1 MLISNPLLFERIH
14 MNSRLNFPF
23 AERTRP
29 LGLGGTDIG
38 AILGLSPYK
47 TPLELWSELVSGE
60 GAPNRDLIH
69 LRFGQHAESFIA
81 SEYERATDH
90 FTVKHA
96 PTLFHKQHGFMFG
109 HVDRFVVET
118 PDTPAVV
125 DGCITAGKLLEC
137 KTSSAFSKNDWGEPG
152 TDQVPPLYLVQ
163 CAWYMA
169 ITECHSADLAVLI
182 GNSDFR
188 LYTIERDLELEGLI
202 LSHAQHFWSEH
213 VLAQVPPAPMNV
225 QDAAI
230 LFPKESSGLTI
241 EANEALL
248 ESIRVYQDNYA
259 KSQSLST
266 ECDRLKLEI
275 LNYMGHAEKLTHAGK
290 TLATWKCTKASN
302 RIDAKALAQAHPDI
316 AAAFTASVLGSRRFL
331 LKGAS

>member
-1 MLISNPLLFERIH
+1 

-29 LGLGGTDIG
+29 LGIGGTDIG

-60 GAPNRDLIH
+60 ESPSRDMIH

-81 SEYERATDH
+81 SEYERATDL
-90 FTVKHA
+90 FTVPHT

-137 KTSSAFSKNDWGEPG
+137 KTSSAFSKNEWGEPG
-152 TDQVPPLYLVQ
+152 TDQVPSLYLVQ

-169 ITECHSADLAVLI
+169 ITECQSADLAVLI

-188 LYTIERDLELEGLI
+188 TYTIERDLELEGLI
-202 LSHAQHFWSEH
+202 VSHAQHFWHEH
-213 VLAQVPPAPMNV
+213 VIAQTPPAPVNV
-225 QDAAI
+225 HDAA
-230 LFPKESSGLTI
+230 LFFPKESAGLSV
-241 EANEALL
+241 EADENLL
-248 ESIRVYQDNYA
+248 RAISAYQDSTSRSHA
-259 KSQSLST
+259 LSA
-266 ECDRLKLEI
+266 ECERLKLEI
-275 LNYMGHAEKLTHAGK
+275 LAYMGQAERLTHAGK
-290 TLATWKCTKASN
+290 TIATWKCAKSSC
-302 RIDAKALAQAHPDI
+302 RIDTKALAQAHPEI
-316 AAAFTASVLGSRRFL
+316 AAAFKADVLGTRRLL
-331 LKGAS
+331 LKDAS

>member
-1 MLISNPLLFERIH
+1 

-60 GAPNRDLIH
+60 EAPNRDLIH

-81 SEYERATDH
+81 SEYERATDL
-90 FTVKHA
+90 FTVPHT

-137 KTSSAFSKNDWGEPG
+137 KTSSAFNKNDWGEPG

-169 ITECHSADLAVLI
+169 ITDCQSADLAVLI

-188 LYTIERDLELEGLI
+188 TYTIERDIELEGLI
-202 LSHAQHFWSEH
+202 VSHAQHFWHEN
-213 VLAQVPPAPMNV
+213 VIAQTPPAPINV
-225 QDAAI
+225 QDAAL
-230 LFPKESSGLTI
+230 LFPKESAGLSV
-241 EANEALL
+241 EADENLL
-248 ESIRVYQDNYA
+248 RAISAYQDSA
-259 KSQSLST
+259 SRSHALST
-266 ECDRLKLEI
+266 ECERLKLEI
-275 LNYMGHAEKLTHAGK
+275 LTYMGQADRLTHAGK
-290 TLATWKCTKASN
+290 TIATWKCAKSSC
-302 RIDAKALAQAHPDI
+302 RIDTKALAQAHPEI
-316 AAAFTASVLGSRRFL
+316 AAAFKADVLGTPRFL
-331 LKGAS
+331 LKDAS

>member
-1 MLISNPLLFERIH
+1 

-60 GAPNRDLIH
+60 EAPNRDLIH

-81 SEYERATDH
+81 SEYERATEQ

-125 DGCITAGKLLEC
+125 DGFITAGKLLEC
-137 KTSSAFSKNDWGEPG
+137 KTSSAYSKNDWGELG

-169 ITECHSADLAVLI
+169 ITECQSADLAVLI

-188 LYTIERDLELEGLI
+188 VYTIERDLELEGLI

-213 VLAQVPPAPMNV
+213 VLAQVPPAPINV
-225 QDAAI
+225 HDVA
-230 LFPKESSGLTI
+230 LLYPKESEGLSI
-241 EANEALL
+241 KADEKLL
-248 ESIRVYQDNYA
+248 EAIRAYKESTSKSLALSI
-259 KSQSLST
+259 
-266 ECDRLKLEI
+266 ECERLKLEI

-290 TLATWKCTKASN
+290 TLATWKCAKASN
-302 RIDAKALAQAHPDI
+302 RIDTKALAQAYPDI
-316 AAAFTASVLGSRRFL
+316 AAAFTSSVLGSRRFL
-331 LKGAS
+331 LKDAS

>member
-1 MLISNPLLFERIH
+1 

-60 GAPNRDLIH
+60 QPASRDLIH

-81 SEYERATDH
+81 SEYERATGL
-90 FTVKHA
+90 FTAQHS
-96 PTLFHKQHGFMFG
+96 PTLFHKKHGFMFG
-109 HVDRFVVET
+109 HVDRFVLDT

-125 DGCITAGKLLEC
+125 DGTITANKLLEC

-169 ITECHSADLAVLI
+169 ITECQAADLAVLI

-188 LYTIERDLELEGLI
+188 IYTIERDMELEGLI
-202 LSHAQHFWSEH
+202 LSHAQHFWHEH
-213 VLAQVPPAPMNV
+213 VIAQIPPEPISV
-225 QDAAI
+225 QDAAL
-230 LFPKESSGLTI
+230 LFPKESAGMSV
-241 EANEALL
+241 EADEKLL
-248 ESIRVYQDNYA
+248 ESIRSYQESTS
-259 KSQSLST
+259 KSQTLSS
-266 ECDRLKLEI
+266 ECERLKLEI
-275 LNYMGHAEKLTHAGK
+275 LSFMGQAEKLTHAGK
-290 TLATWKCTKASN
+290 TLATWKCSKPTT
-302 RIDAKALAQAHPDI
+302 RIDTKALAQAHPEI
-316 AAAFTASVLGSRRFL
+316 ASAFTTDVLGSRRFL
-331 LKGAS
+331 LKDVS

>member
-1 MLISNPLLFERIH
+1 

-60 GAPNRDLIH
+60 QPADRDLIH

-81 SEYERATDH
+81 SEYERATDL
-90 FTVKHA
+90 FTAVHS
-96 PTLFHKQHGFMFG
+96 PTLFHKKHGFMFG
-109 HVDRFVVET
+109 HVDRFVLET

-125 DGCITAGKLLEC
+125 DGTITADKLLEC

-169 ITECHSADLAVLI
+169 ITECQSADLAVLI

-188 LYTIERDLELEGLI
+188 VYTIERDIELEGLI
-202 LSHAQHFWSEH
+202 LSHAQHFWHEH
-213 VLAQVPPAPMNV
+213 VLGKKPPEPISV
-225 QDAAI
+225 QDASI
-230 LFPKESSGLTI
+230 LFPKEAPNSSVL
-241 EANEALL
+241 ANEEILQ
-248 ESIRVYQDNYA
+248 SITSYRQA
-259 KSQSLST
+259 CTQSQTLSE
-266 ECDRLKLEI
+266 ECEKLKLEI
-275 LNYMGHAEKLTHAGK
+275 LNYMGHAEKLTLGSK
-290 TLATWKCTKASN
+290 TLATWKCARSST
-302 RIDAKALAQAHPDI
+302 RIDTKALAQAHPDI
-316 AAAFTASVLGSRRFL
+316 ASEFSTTVIGSRRFL
-331 LKGAS
+331 LKDAS

>member
-1 MLISNPLLFERIH
+1 

-60 GAPNRDLIH
+60 QPASRDLIH

-81 SEYERATDH
+81 SEYERATGL
-90 FTVKHA
+90 FTAQHS
-96 PTLFHKQHGFMFG
+96 PTLFHKKHGFMFG
-109 HVDRFVVET
+109 HVDRFVLDT

-125 DGCITAGKLLEC
+125 DGTITANKLLEC

-163 CAWYMA
+163 CAWYLA
-169 ITECHSADLAVLI
+169 ITECQAADLAVLI

-188 LYTIERDLELEGLI
+188 IYTIERDMELEGLI
-202 LSHAQHFWSEH
+202 LSHAQHFWHEH
-213 VLAQVPPAPMNV
+213 VIAQIPPEPISV
-225 QDAAI
+225 QDAAL
-230 LFPKESSGLTI
+230 LFPKESAGMSV
-241 EANEALL
+241 EADEKLL
-248 ESIRVYQDNYA
+248 KSIRSYQESTS
-259 KSQSLST
+259 KSQTLSS
-266 ECDRLKLEI
+266 ECERLKLEI
-275 LNYMGHAEKLTHAGK
+275 LSFMGQAEKLTHAGK
-290 TLATWKCTKASN
+290 TLATWKCSKPTT
-302 RIDAKALAQAHPDI
+302 RIDTKALAQAHPEI
-316 AAAFTASVLGSRRFL
+316 ASAFTTEVLGSRRFL
-331 LKGAS
+331 LKDLS

>member
-1 MLISNPLLFERIH
+1 
-14 MNSRLNFPF
+14 MNSRLNFPS

-60 GAPNRDLIH
+60 EAPTRDLIH

-90 FTVKHA
+90 FTVKHT

-109 HVDRFVVET
+109 HVDRFVVEI

-137 KTSSAFSKNDWGEPG
+137 KTSSAYSKNDWGESG

-169 ITECHSADLAVLI
+169 ITECQSADLAVLI

-188 LYTIERDLELEGLI
+188 VYTIERDLELEGLI
-202 LSHAQHFWSEH
+202 VSHAQHFWHEH
-213 VLAQVPPAPMNV
+213 VLAQLPPAPINV
-225 QDAAI
+225 QDAAL
-230 LFPKESSGLTI
+230 LFPKESAGLSV
-241 EANEALL
+241 EADEKLL
-248 ESIRVYQDNYA
+248 ETIRSYKDSTSKSIAFGNDCE
-259 KSQSLST
+259 K
-266 ECDRLKLEI
+266 LKLEI
-275 LNYMGHAEKLTHAGK
+275 LNYMGQAEKLTHAGK
-290 TLATWKCTKASN
+290 TLATWKCAKASS
-302 RIDAKALAQAHPDI
+302 RIDTKGLALAHPEI
-316 AAAFTASVLGSRRFL
+316 ASNFMTSVLGSRRFL
-331 LKGAS
+331 LKDAS

>member
-1 MLISNPLLFERIH
+1 

-60 GAPNRDLIH
+60 QPANRDLIH

-81 SEYERATDH
+81 SEYERATEL
-90 FTVKHA
+90 FTAIHS
-96 PTLFHKQHGFMFG
+96 PTMFHKKHGFMFG
-109 HVDRFVVET
+109 HVDRFVLET

-125 DGCITAGKLLEC
+125 DGTITANKLLEC

-169 ITECHSADLAVLI
+169 ITECQSADLAVLI

-188 LYTIERDLELEGLI
+188 VYCIKRDLELEGLI
-202 LSHAQHFWSEH
+202 LEHAKKFWFDH
-213 VLAQVPPAPMNV
+213 VLDKSPPAPVNV
-225 QDAAI
+225 QDVSL
-230 LFPKESSGLTI
+230 LFPKEAQGKSV
-241 EANEALL
+241 EASDELIKRIQA
-248 ESIRVYQDNYA
+248 YQDGCNR
-259 KSQSLST
+259 SQVLSD
-266 ECDRLKLEI
+266 ECERLKLEI
-275 LNYMGHAEKLTHAGK
+275 LSYMGEAEKLTHAGK
-290 TLATWKCTKASN
+290 TLATWKCAKSSQ
-302 RIDAKALAQAHPDI
+302 RIDTKSLAAAHPDI
-316 AAAFTASVLGSRRFL
+316 AKAFTFDTLGSRRFL
-331 LKGAS
+331 LKGAV

>member
-1 MLISNPLLFERIH
+1 

-60 GAPNRDLIH
+60 QPASRDLIH

-81 SEYERATDH
+81 SEYERATGL
-90 FTVKHA
+90 FTAQHS
-96 PTLFHKQHGFMFG
+96 PTLFHKKHGFMFG
-109 HVDRFVVET
+109 HVDRFVLDT

-125 DGCITAGKLLEC
+125 DGTITANKLLEC

-169 ITECHSADLAVLI
+169 ITECQAADLAVLI

-188 LYTIERDLELEGLI
+188 IYTIERDMELEGLI
-202 LSHAQHFWSEH
+202 LSHAQHFWHEH
-213 VLAQVPPAPMNV
+213 VIAQIPPEPISV
-225 QDAAI
+225 EDAAL
-230 LFPKESSGLTI
+230 LFPKESAGMSV
-241 EANEALL
+241 EADEKLL
-248 ESIRVYQDNYA
+248 ESIRSYQESTS
-259 KSQSLST
+259 KSQTLSS
-266 ECDRLKLEI
+266 ECERLKLEI
-275 LNYMGHAEKLTHAGK
+275 LSFMGQAEKITHAGK
-290 TLATWKCTKASN
+290 TLATWKCSKPTT
-302 RIDAKALAQAHPDI
+302 RIDTKALAQAHPEI
-316 AAAFTASVLGSRRFL
+316 ASAFTTDVLGSRRFL
-331 LKGAS
+331 LKDVS